1 MQKLGAVVMLGAR
14 GQSPQERLVAEM
26 QQAATL
32 DLILMLKELNIKPI
46 ILCAP
51 ELHWWPEKVQIWLS
65 PDPDIR
71 EFHFGA
77 HLAETIIVNRLD
89 HVMYFGGAS
98 APLLDLPLLKLMLNL
113 LNHSS
118 HELVAITNNL
128 HSSDWLVLSNV
139 HRALPHIQKAN
150 RDNGL
155 AWVVQ
160 EKCGYEVRVL
170 TEMRP
175 AAALDLDTPTDLA
188 ILRQHPECPPNLRE
202 VTENPLLDAIPVRP
216 VLDVMSQPGSHLA
229 LIGRVGPRAWETLS
243 AVTQVWIRV
252 FSEERGMVA
261 SERLDRSEVRS
272 LLGLLLDL
280 QGPEAFF
287 ESLATITDAA
297 IIDSRV
303 FMAHQGLQPT
313 DADRYASDLFMVD
326 AIENEWLRA
335 FTAAAASAPIPIL
348 LGGHNVVAGGLHVI
362 SEILEMRRQPS
373 H

>member
-14 GQSPQERLVAEM
+14 GQTPQERLVAEM

-65 PDPDIR
+65 PDPDVR
-71 EFHFGA
+71 SFHFGA
-77 HLAETIIVNRLD
+77 HLAETIVVNRLD

-98 APLLDLPLLKLMLNL
+98 APLLDLQLLKLL
-113 LNHSS
+113 LKLFEQSS
-118 HELVAITNNL
+118 HEQVAITNNL

-155 AWVVQ
+155 AWVLQ
-160 EKCGYEVRVL
+160 EECGYDVRVL

-175 AAALDLDTPTDLA
+175 AVALDLDTPTDLA
-188 ILRQHPECPPNLRE
+188 ILRQHPECPPNLRQA
-202 VTENPLLDAIPVRP
+202 TENTLLDAIPVQSLLK
-216 VLDVMSQPGSHLA
+216 VLTSAGSHVTI
-229 LIGRVGPRAWETLS
+229 IGRVGPRAWDALS
-243 AVTQVWIRV
+243 AATQVWIRV

-261 SERLDRSEVRS
+261 SERIDRSEVQS
-272 LLGLLLDL
+272 LLGVLLDL

-287 ESLATITDAA
+287 RTLADMTDAA

-303 FMAHQGLQPT
+303 LMAHQGLHPS
-313 DADRYASDLFMVD
+313 DADRFASDLFMVD
-326 AIENEWLRA
+326 AIQNEWIRT
-335 FTAAAASAPIPIL
+335 FTAAAANASIPVV
-348 LGGHNVVAGGLHVI
+348 LGGHNVVSGGLHVL
-362 SEILEMRRQPS
+362 SEILEMRRQPP